1 MLLDNYYF
9 IKSPRFDNSIWGN
22 EKPYVKSEIDLSN
35 VNFHDIASKKIYEQL
50 STEEKKA
57 LLADYRDKPSKY
69 NFNLFSLNLKEGI
82 LRSYPADTVIKYV
95 KSHLHIPDLAITKD
109 NSDKVDVILV
119 AVHNVGNN
127 IDTLIRTM
135 NLCGYYLAVPTDVAE
150 IKPNKIARL
159 QFEPRNQ
166 DNCIHPNTI
175 GMLYHWTRPE
185 LVNKILKNGLVPRSK
200 NSFFSYP
207 ERIYVV
213 KDSIPQAELMD
224 LGAMLCTSLN
234 FEKYENGQS
243 FDQTL
248 SLIQINPKL
257 LKQDFAFFI
266 DPNYSDY
273 GLYCLENIPPDAI
286 EHKANKTFSFIGNN

>member
-9 IKSPRFDNSIWGN
+9 IKSSRFDNAIWGN
-22 EKPYVKSEIDLSN
+22 EKPYIKSEIDLNN
-35 VNFHDIASKKIYEQL
+35 VKFHDIASKKIYEQL

-57 LLADYRDKPSKY
+57 LLADYRDTPSKY

-95 KSHLHIPDLAITKD
+95 KNHLHIPGLAIAKD
-109 NSDKVDVILV
+109 NRDNVDVILIT
-119 AVHNVGNN
+119 VHNVGNN

-135 NLCGYYLAVPTDVAE
+135 NLCGYYLAVPTNIAE

-200 NSFFSYP
+200 NSLFSYP

-224 LGAMLCTSLN
+224 LGAMLCTALN

-248 SLIQINPKL
+248 SLIQINPRL

-286 EHKANKTFSFIGNN
+286 EYKANKTFSFIGNN

>member
-9 IKSPRFDNSIWGN
+9 IKSSRFDNAIWGN
-22 EKPYVKSEIDLSN
+22 EKPYIKSEIDLNN
-35 VNFHDIASKKIYEQL
+35 VKFHDIASKKIYEQL

-57 LLADYRDKPSKY
+57 LLADYRDTPSKY

-82 LRSYPADTVIKYV
+82 LRSYPADTVIKYI
-95 KSHLHIPDLAITKD
+95 KNHLHIPGLAIAKD
-109 NSDKVDVILV
+109 NRDKVDVILI

-175 GMLYHWTRPE
+175 GTLYHWTRPE
-185 LVNKILKNGLVPRSK
+185 LVNKILKNGLAPRSK

-213 KDSIPQAELMD
+213 KDSIPEAELMD
-224 LGAMLCTSLN
+224 LGAMLCTALN

-248 SLIQINPKL
+248 SLIQINPRL

-286 EHKANKTFSFIGNN
+286 EYKANKTFSFIGNN

>member
-1 MLLDNYYF
+1 MLIDNYYF
-9 IKSPRFDNSIWGN
+9 LKSPRFDKSIWRN

-35 VNFHDIASKKIYEQL
+35 VKFHDLASQKIYEQL

-69 NFNLFSLNLKEGI
+69 NFNLFSINLKEGI

-95 KSHLHIPDLAITKD
+95 KNHLHIPNLAIFKD
-109 NSDKVDVILV
+109 TTDNVDVILV

-127 IDTLIRTM
+127 IDSLIRIM
-135 NLCGYYLAVPTDVAE
+135 NLCGYYLAVPTDVAK
-150 IKPNKIARL
+150 INPNEIARL

-175 GMLYHWTRPE
+175 GTLYHWTRPE
-185 LVNKILKNGLVPRSK
+185 LVNKILKNGLAPRSK

-213 KDSIPQAELMD
+213 KDSIPEAELMD
-224 LGAMLCTSLN
+224 LGAMLCTALN

-248 SLIQINPKL
+248 SLIQINPRL

-286 EHKANKTFSFIGNN
+286 EYKANKTFSFIGNN

>member
-22 EKPYVKSEIDLSN
+22 EKPYVKSEIDLNN
-35 VNFHDIASKKIYEQL
+35 VKFHDIASKKIYEQL
-50 STEEKKA
+50 STEEKKM

-69 NFNLFSLNLKEGI
+69 NFNLFSINLKEGI

-95 KSHLHIPDLAITKD
+95 KNHLHIPYLAISKD
-109 NSDKVDVILV
+109 NRDKVDVILV

-159 QFEPRNQ
+159 QFEPRIQ

-224 LGAMLCTSLN
+224 LGAMLCTALN
-234 FEKYENGQS
+234 FEKYGNGQS

-286 EHKANKTFSFIGNN
+286 EYKGNKTFSFIGNS

>member
-1 MLLDNYYF
+1 M
-9 IKSPRFDNSIWGN
+9 
-22 EKPYVKSEIDLSN
+22 KSE
-35 VNFHDIASKKIYEQL
+35 SKSIYLQCIRSLIKERNNGNSSPTCKQEGVSL
-50 STEEKKA
+50 
-57 LLADYRDKPSKY
+57 P
-69 NFNLFSLNLKEGI
+69 NLDE
-82 LRSYPADTVIKYV
+82 
-95 KSHLHIPDLAITKD
+95 
-109 NSDKVDVILV
+109 
-119 AVHNVGNN
+119 
-127 IDTLIRTM
+127 
-135 NLCGYYLAVPTDVAE
+135 
-150 IKPNKIARL
+150 IARL

-213 KDSIPQAELMD
+213 KDSIPQTELMD
-224 LGAMLCTSLN
+224 LGSMLSTSLN

-243 FDQTL
+243 FEQTL
-248 SLIQINPKL
+248 SLIQIDPKR

-273 GLYCLENIPPDAI
+273 GLYCLENIPPYAI
-286 EHKANKTFSFIGNN
+286 EYKANKTFSFIGNN